1 MALRRSS
8 AMRAAAAAMA
18 LLLVAGTDVGGATL
32 EGMTTGG
39 ATATAAGGSV
49 SVANAELMAAVTAC
63 AAALSSSPKSES
75 GGTMGLDSS
84 GRSDMGGDKA
94 RIMSPGGGASG
105 MVSDMELTSMLLLSA
120 PVEIGSGGGM
130 RSMMFCI
137 AFRGQYADRQD
148 RTGRPRRRRR
158 TYVGQLLLIRHDGR
172 QLLRESGRVDAE
184 ARQRVHVAAAAARGL
199 RRHHP
204 EE

>member
-1 MALRRSS
+1 
-8 AMRAAAAAMA
+8 MRAAAAAIA
-18 LLLVAGTDVGGATL
+18 LLLDAGTDAGGATL

-39 ATATAAGGSV
+39 ATATAAGGSE
-49 SVANAELMAAVTAC
+49 SVASAALMAAVTAC

-84 GRSDMGGDKA
+84 GKSDMGGDKA

-137 AFRGQYADRQD
+137 AFRGQYERTD
-148 RTGRPRRRRR
+148 RTGRQAQRRKR
-158 TYVGQLLLIRHDGR
+158 TYVGQLLLVRHDSR
-172 QLLRESGRVDAE
+172 
-184 ARQRVHVAAAAARGL
+184 
-199 RRHHP
+199 
-204 EE
+204 